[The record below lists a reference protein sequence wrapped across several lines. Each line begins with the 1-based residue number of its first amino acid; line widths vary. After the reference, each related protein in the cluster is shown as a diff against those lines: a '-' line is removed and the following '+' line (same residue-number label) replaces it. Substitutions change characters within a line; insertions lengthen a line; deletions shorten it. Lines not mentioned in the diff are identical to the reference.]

1 VEVSA
6 PAGDPHQELFEEID
20 ALNRKGFI
28 SRFRTNPLKPDLRQH
43 QRRVGYFLREW
54 SIEIDSLIAAARH
67 IRGAVERQHRRRQRR
82 NDRDQRPGA
91 RVAIELHVAVLAR
104 QRALTAAEV
113 NMLTASEALPAKAR
127 RLARLSIPTAFQN
140 TEPFSSANTRSSSHK
155 AFTIA

>member
-1 VEVSA
+1 MEVSA

-54 SIEIDSLIAAARH
+54 SSEIDSLMAAARH

-82 NDRDQRPGA
+82 NDGDQRRA
-91 RVAIELHVAVLAR
+91 SRVAVEQHAVVRPWVLGR
-104 QRALTAAEV
+104 QSKLTAV
-113 NMLTASEALPAKAR
+113 SILPNR
-127 RLARLSIPTAFQN
+127 AFLD
-140 TEPFSSANTRSSSHK
+140 
-155 AFTIA
+155 

>member
-1 VEVSA
+1 MEVSA

-20 ALNRKGFI
+20 TLNRKGFI
-28 SRFRTNPLKPDLRQH
+28 SRFRTNPLKPDLRPH

-104 QRALTAAEV
+104 QRALTAVFVLRNCGAIALISV
-113 NMLTASEALPAKAR
+113 RAMAASLAR
-127 RLARLSIPTAFQN
+127 RSRESLLCS
-140 TEPFSSANTRSSSHK
+140 
-155 AFTIA
+155 